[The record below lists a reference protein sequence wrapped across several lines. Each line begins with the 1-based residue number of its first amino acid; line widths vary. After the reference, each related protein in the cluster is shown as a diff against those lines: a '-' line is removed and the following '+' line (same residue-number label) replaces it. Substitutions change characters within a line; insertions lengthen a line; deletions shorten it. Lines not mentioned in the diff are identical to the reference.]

1 LRDLE
6 DKVLNP
12 YSTERLQK
20 HCRNITLE
28 TCNVA
33 ATLHNIAATLQEDCS
48 NVEMSALREIAMQHY
63 SNIAM

>member
-1 LRDLE
+1 
-6 DKVLNP
+6 
-12 YSTERLQK
+12 
-20 HCRNITLE
+20 LE

-48 NVEMSALREIAMQHY
+48 NVEMSALREIAMQRY